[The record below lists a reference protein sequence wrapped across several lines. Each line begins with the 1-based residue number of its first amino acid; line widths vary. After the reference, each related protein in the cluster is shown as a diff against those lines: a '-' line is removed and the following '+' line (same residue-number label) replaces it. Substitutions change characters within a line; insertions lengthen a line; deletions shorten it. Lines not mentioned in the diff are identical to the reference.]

1 MTGFTNPAR
10 ERLRKG
16 EVALGCGVRLARTV
30 EIAKVMAIS
39 GYDWLF
45 IDMEHGSID
54 LDIACQMAVAA
65 LDAGIAP
72 IPRVP
77 SGEFSIATRLL
88 DGGAAG
94 IVIPHVDTA
103 DEAREIVDR
112 LKYPPQGHR
121 SVAGAMAQ
129 LGYRPVPLA
138 EATRI
143 VNAETLIVVMIETP
157 RAVENA
163 EAIAAVPGIDV
174 LLIGTN
180 DLSMELGVPG
190 GLGDPKVVAAYER
203 VIAACKRHGKHAG
216 LGGVYTE
223 ELMRQ
228 YIGMGARFVLGG
240 NDFSFVLSGAQARS
254 KFVRGLA
261 G

>member
-10 ERLRKG
+10 ERLKRG
-16 EVALGCGVRLARTV
+16 ELAIGCGVRLARTV

-54 LDIACQMAVAA
+54 LDIACQMSVAA
-65 LDAGIAP
+65 LGAGIAP

-77 SGEFSIATRLL
+77 AGEFSIATRLL

-94 IVIPHVDTA
+94 IVVPHVDTA
-103 DEAREIVDR
+103 GEAREIVDR

-129 LGYRPVPLA
+129 LGYQPLPLA

-143 VNAETLIVVMIETP
+143 VNAETLVVVMIETP

-163 EAIAAVPGIDV
+163 EAIAEVPGVDV

-223 ELMRQ
+223 DLMRK
-228 YIGMGARFVLGG
+228 YIGMGTRFVLGG
-240 NDFSFVLSGAQARS
+240 NDFGFVLSGAQARS
-254 KFVRGLA
+254 KFIRALA
-261 G
+261 S

>member
-1 MTGFTNPAR
+1 MTGFTNPAK
-10 ERLRKG
+10 ERLKKG

-30 EIAKVMAIS
+30 EIAKVMAVA

-77 SGEFSIATRLL
+77 AGEFSIATRLL

-129 LGYRPVPLA
+129 LGYRPTPLA

-143 VNAETLIVVMIETP
+143 VNAETLLVAMIETP

-180 DLSMELGVPG
+180 DLSMELGIPG

-216 LGGVYTE
+216 LGGVYTD

-228 YIGMGARFVLGG
+228 YIGMGTRFVLGG
-240 NDFSFVLSGAQARS
+240 NDFSLVLQGAQARA
-254 KFVRGLA
+254 KFVRGL
-261 G
+261 

>member
-94 IVIPHVDTA
+94 IVVPHVDTA

-203 VIAACKRHGKHAG
+203 VIAACKRHGKWPG
-216 LGGVYTE
+216 MGGVYDE
-223 ELMRQ
+223 PLMRR
-228 YIGMGARFVLGG
+228 YVELGCRFLMAGADLAFMMGA
-240 NDFSFVLSGAQARS
+240 GAKRTE
-254 KFVRGLA
+254 FLRGLKT
-261 G
+261 

>member
-1 MTGFTNPAR
+1 MTGFTNPAK
-10 ERLRKG
+10 ERLKKG

-30 EIAKVMAIS
+30 EIAKVMAVA

-77 SGEFSIATRLL
+77 AGEFSIATRLL

-129 LGYRPVPLA
+129 LGYRPTPLA

-143 VNAETLIVVMIETP
+143 VNAETLLVAMIETP

-180 DLSMELGVPG
+180 DLSMELGIPG
-190 GLGDPKVVAAYER
+190 GLGDPKVVAAYQR

-216 LGGVYTE
+216 LGGVYTD

-228 YIGMGARFVLGG
+228 YIGMGTRFVLGG
-240 NDFSFVLSGAQARS
+240 NDFSLVLQGAQARA
-254 KFVRGLA
+254 KFVRGL
-261 G
+261 

>member
-1 MTGFTNPAR
+1 MTGFTNPAK
-10 ERLRKG
+10 ERLKKG

-30 EIAKVMAIS
+30 EIAKVMAVA

-77 SGEFSIATRLL
+77 AGEFSIATRLL
-88 DGGAAG
+88 D
-94 IVIPHVDTA
+94 
-103 DEAREIVDR
+103 
-112 LKYPPQGHR
+112 
-121 SVAGAMAQ
+121 AGAMAQ
-129 LGYRPVPLA
+129 LGYRPTPLA

-143 VNAETLIVVMIETP
+143 VNAETLLVAMIETP

-180 DLSMELGVPG
+180 DLSMELGIPG

-216 LGGVYTE
+216 LGGVYTD

-228 YIGMGARFVLGG
+228 YIGMGTRFVLGG
-240 NDFSFVLSGAQARS
+240 NDFSLVLQGAQARA
-254 KFVRGLA
+254 KFVRWL
-261 G
+261 